1 MIKPKA
7 LKQGDT
13 IGLVSPSGPISEASL
28 KNAQKLL
35 ANLGY
40 KTKPGKHALC
50 SYGYLAGSDDERAE
64 DINAAF
70 ADDEV
75 DAIICTK
82 GGYGTPRIL
91 DRLDYPMIKSHP
103 KVFIGYSDITGLH
116 VAFNMLCDLIT
127 FQGPMP
133 VTDGCFA
140 GEMPYSFNSLMKAV
154 ACPEPVGSLPNP
166 KGYPL
171 KKLNGG
177 KAKGALVGGNLSLVV
192 AAIGSRYEIDVKDR
206 ILFLEDVGED
216 PYRIDRMLTQ
226 LRLAGKFDE
235 CAGILLGSWVECGSK
250 MYGNNT
256 LSLEQVFRDVV
267 APCGKPIITDVMSGH
282 CSPKMTLPF
291 GAQAA
296 MDADALTLEVT
307 ENAVI

>member
-7 LKQGDT
+7 LKKGDT
-13 IGLVSPSGPISEASL
+13 IGLVSPSGPISEKSL
-28 KNAQKLL
+28 KTAEKLL

-40 KTKPGKHALC
+40 KTKAGKHALA
-50 SYGYLAGSDDERAE
+50 SYGYLAGSDEERAE

-75 DAIICTK
+75 DAIICNK

-91 DRLDYPMIKSHP
+91 DRIDYELVKSHP
-103 KVFIGYSDITGLH
+103 KLFIGYSDITGLH
-116 VAFNMLCDLIT
+116 VAFNTMCDLVTI
-127 FQGPMP
+127 QGPMP
-133 VTDGCFA
+133 ITDGCFS
-140 GEMPYSFNSLMKAV
+140 GEQPYSFNSLMKTITD
-154 ACPEPVGSLPNP
+154 PEPIGSLCNP

-171 KKLNGG
+171 QKLNGG
-177 KAKGALVGGNLSLVV
+177 KAKGTLIGGNLSLVV
-192 AAIGSRYEIDVKDR
+192 ATIGSPYEINVKDR
-206 ILFLEDVGED
+206 ILFLEDIGED

-235 CAGILLGSWVECGSK
+235 CAGVLLGTWVECESK

-256 LSLEQVFRDVV
+256 LSLDQIFSDVV
-267 APCGKPIITDVMSGH
+267 APCGKPVICNVMSGH

-291 GAQAA
+291 GAEAV
-296 MDADALTLEVT
+296 MDADNLTLEVT
-307 ENAVI
+307 ESAVI